1 MIKKIGYAYNDISL
15 IPATISNIS
24 SRSECNPFDDN
35 GNLPM
40 FASCMS
46 TVVNTDNYKI
56 FQEHNITP
64 IIPRNIDIN
73 KRISLMKYQIWVAL
87 SLTEFNN
94 LFIDN
99 YKDREAEIG
108 HKYYIC
114 VDIANGHMLSLY
126 QLCKKAKEIAEKSNY
141 ELVIMT
147 GNIANP
153 ETYRWICENSYHNC
167 IDYIRL
173 SIGSGS
179 QCTTTSNVAI
189 HFPVASLISECYE
202 IKKKLE
208 KCEERVDAYNTET
221 IYRKLPKLVADG
233 GIRNYSDVI
242 KALALGA
249 DYVMVGGLFAA
260 MYESA
265 SPLVLGT
272 YNNTGYM
279 TYEECDY
286 QYTSEEK
293 KRKDIKNRN
302 LYKECYGMSTK
313 KAQELIDPSH
323 KKKTAEGKHSMMKV
337 QHTLQQWT
345 ENMIDYLK
353 SAMSYCGAKTLNE
366 FIGQPDVIINSPGT
380 MLSVNK

>member
-1 MIKKIGYAYNDISL
+1 MMIKQGYSYNDISI
-15 IPATISNIS
+15 IPAEISDIK
-24 SRSECNPFDDN
+24 SRSECNPFYLQN
-35 GNLPM
+35 NLPI

-46 TVVNTDNYKI
+46 TVVDTDNYKI
-56 FQEHNITP
+56 FKEHNITP

-73 KRISLMKYQIWVAL
+73 KRISLMNNQVWVAL
-87 SLTEFNN
+87 SKVEFKN
-94 LFIDN
+94 LFIYN

-114 VDIANGHMLSLY
+114 VDIANGHMLDLY
-126 QLCKKAKEIAEKSNY
+126 KACKQAKEIAEKSNY

-153 ETYRWICENSYHNC
+153 KTYRWICENSYYLHNGEYHTC
-167 IDYIRL
+167 VDYIRL
-173 SIGSGS
+173 SIGTGS
-179 QCTTTSNVAI
+179 QCTTSSNVGV
-189 HFPVASLISECYE
+189 HYPVASLINECYK
-202 IKKKLE
+202 IKQ
-208 KCEERVDAYNTET
+208 DMIANWTA
-221 IYRKLPKLVADG
+221 RKSFPKLVADG

-265 SPLVLGT
+265 SPLILGT

-313 KAQELIDPSH
+313 KAQELIDPTH

-353 SAMSYCGAKTLNE
+353 SAMSYCGAKTLRD
-366 FIGQPDVIINSPGT
+366 FIGQPDIIINSPGT

>member
-1 MIKKIGYAYNDISL
+1 MIKQGYSYNDISI
-15 IPATISNIS
+15 IPAEISDIK
-24 SRSECNPFDDN
+24 SRSECNPFYLQN
-35 GNLPM
+35 NLPI

-46 TVVNTDNYKI
+46 TVVDTDNYKI
-56 FQEHNITP
+56 FKEHNITP

-73 KRISLMKYQIWVAL
+73 KRISLMNNQVWVAL
-87 SLTEFNN
+87 SKVEFKN
-94 LFIDN
+94 LFIYN

-114 VDIANGHMLSLY
+114 VDIANGHMLDLY
-126 QLCKKAKEIAEKSNY
+126 KACKQAKEIAEKSNY

-153 ETYRWICENSYHNC
+153 KTYRWICENSYYLHNGEYHTC

-173 SIGSGS
+173 SIGTGS
-179 QCTTTSNVAI
+179 QCTTSSNVGV
-189 HFPVASLISECYE
+189 HYPVASLINECYA
-202 IKKKLE
+202 IKQ
-208 KCEERVDAYNTET
+208 DMIANWTA
-221 IYRKLPKLVADG
+221 RKSFPKLVADG

-265 SPLVLGT
+265 SPLVLGI

-313 KAQELIDPSH
+313 KAQELIDPTH

-353 SAMSYCGAKTLNE
+353 SAMSYCGAKTLSD
-366 FIGQPDVIINSPGT
+366 FIGQPDIIINSPGT

>member
-1 MIKKIGYAYNDISL
+1 MILEKIGYSYNDVSLVPAVISY
-15 IPATISNIS
+15 IS
-24 SRSECNPFDDN
+24 SRSECNPFDDK
-35 GNLPM
+35 GNLPI

-46 TVVNTDNYKI
+46 TVVNTDNYNI
-56 FQEHNITP
+56 FKEHNITP

-73 KRISLMKYQIWVAL
+73 KRISLMNNQVWVAL

-99 YKDREAEIG
+99 YKDRKAEIG
-108 HKYYIC
+108 HKYYVC
-114 VDIANGHMLSLY
+114 VDIANGHMISLY
-126 QLCKKAKEIAEKSNY
+126 QLCKKAKEIADKSNY
-141 ELVIMT
+141 ELIIMT

-153 ETYRWICENSYHNC
+153 ETYRWICENSFYLHNKEYHTC

-173 SIGSGS
+173 SVGTGS
-179 QCTTTSNVAI
+179 QCTTTSNVSI
-189 HFPVASLISECYE
+189 HYPVASLISECYK
-202 IKKKLE
+202 IKKE
-208 KCEERVDAYNTET
+208 YERKFV
-221 IYRKLPKLVADG
+221 RKFPKLVADG

-313 KAQELIDPSH
+313 KAQELIDPTH

-337 QHTLQQWT
+337 QHTLKQWT

-366 FIGQPDVIINSPGT
+366 FIGKPDVIINSPGT